1 MRVDVRTYKS
11 DKEPVIQQ
19 KDAGDILV
27 LRHSGGDIWLRAT
40 PGKGCE
46 DCCLDSEFGSE
57 GPRDCFYYKF
67 KCYALVGGLP
77 IVYKEISMKEAME
90 DLI

>member
-11 DKEPVIQQ
+11 EKEPAIQQ
-19 KDAGDILV
+19 NDAGDILV

-40 PGKGCE
+40 LGKGCR
-46 DCCLDSEFGSE
+46 DCCLNSEFGSE

-67 KCYALVGGLP
+67 KCFALVGGLP
-77 IVYKEISMKEAME
+77 IVYEEIKQEEVMDA
-90 DLI
+90 II